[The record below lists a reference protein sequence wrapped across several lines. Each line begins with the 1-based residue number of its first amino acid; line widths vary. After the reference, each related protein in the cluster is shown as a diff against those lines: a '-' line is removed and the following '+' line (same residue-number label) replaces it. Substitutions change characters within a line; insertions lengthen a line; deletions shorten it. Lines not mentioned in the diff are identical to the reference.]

1 MNLVLAVG
9 DFIGGIIATFIVGF
23 AIGGITNIIIGR
35 KVRKF
40 KNRKRGNK

>member
-9 DFIGGIIATFIVGF
+9 DFIGGIIATFVVGF
-23 AIGGITNIIIGR
+23 VVGGIVNIVIGR